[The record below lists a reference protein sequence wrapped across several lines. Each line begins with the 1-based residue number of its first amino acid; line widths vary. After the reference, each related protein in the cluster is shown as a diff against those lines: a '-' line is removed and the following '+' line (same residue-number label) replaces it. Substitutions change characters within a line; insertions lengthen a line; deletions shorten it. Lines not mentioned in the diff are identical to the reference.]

1 MKVAIYTLKNTSI
14 LEGLKVEFSRL
25 RVYPNNGIRRC

>member
-1 MKVAIYTLKNTSI
+1 MKVIIYILNNTSI

-25 RVYPNNGIRRC
+25 RFYPNNDAGRR